1 LSRETRNSLE
11 GGDDSAAHVHGAS
24 IVIIVI
30 IVLFVLPLLPSNRS
44 PSFSFLDISSTLA
57 IFGVLVTEPFP
68 TSHVK
73 ELVLALLRQG
83 SLAFTK
89 HALEEM
95 KIDDLKFVDV
105 RNILRAGVVSPG
117 ELERGTYRYRVSTSR
132 IAAVIA
138 FRSES
143 HAVVVTAWRRHD

>member
-1 LSRETRNSLE
+1 M
-11 GGDDSAAHVHGAS
+11 
-24 IVIIVI
+24 
-30 IVLFVLPLLPSNRS
+30 
-44 PSFSFLDISSTLA
+44 
-57 IFGVLVTEPFP
+57 TEPLP
-68 TSHVK
+68 TSQVK
-73 ELVLALLRQG
+73 QLVVALLTRG

-95 KIDDLKFVDV
+95 KIDDLKHVDV
-105 RNILRAGVVSPG
+105 RNALRAGVVSPG

-143 HAVVVTAWRRHD
+143 HAVVVTAWRCHD